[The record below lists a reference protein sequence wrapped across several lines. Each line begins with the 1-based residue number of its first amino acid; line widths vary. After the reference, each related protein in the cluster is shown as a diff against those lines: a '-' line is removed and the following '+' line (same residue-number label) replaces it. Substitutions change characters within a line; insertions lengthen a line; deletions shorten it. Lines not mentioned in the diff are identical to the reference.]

1 MRNDSFDSSY
11 QLGLEAERVVDAF
24 FEGPIANIEIKRD
37 MRWLDT
43 GNIFI
48 ETHCYYLTSGKYE
61 ESGLLITKADNW
73 VFVMGQAKLVIPT
86 HVLLTLIKRPESK
99 RVPNNHGLNPT
110 WGNILNVAS
119 TLKYLQELGRAD
131 GKI

>member
-1 MRNDSFDSSY
+1 MRNYSFDSTY

-24 FEGPIANIEIKRD
+24 FTGDIANIETKRD

-43 GNIFI
+43 GNLFI
-48 ETHCYYLTSGKYE
+48 ETHCFYQESQKYE
-61 ESGLLITKADNW
+61 ESGLLVTNAHDW
-73 VFVMGQAKLVIPT
+73 VFVMGQAKLVIPA
-86 HVLLTLIKRPESK
+86 HILSALIQRPNPKRAQNKHE
-99 RVPNNHGLNPT
+99 PNPS

-119 TLKYLQELGRAD
+119 TLKYLQELGRTD